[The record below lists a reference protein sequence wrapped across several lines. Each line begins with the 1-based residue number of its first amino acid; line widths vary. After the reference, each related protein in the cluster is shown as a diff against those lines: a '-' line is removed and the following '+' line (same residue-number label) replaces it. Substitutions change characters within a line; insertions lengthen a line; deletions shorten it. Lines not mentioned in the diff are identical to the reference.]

1 MAQTSHKLK
10 VLSSRQHINAAKQI
24 NVEKLQTMDEMKF
37 ELIKDNKIKQSLY
50 HIGTIADTT
59 GEQNTAMNDRFEYL
73 PNEILSF
80 PLSRRINIFNK
91 EL

>member
-1 MAQTSHKLK
+1 M
-10 VLSSRQHINAAKQI
+10 
-24 NVEKLQTMDEMKF
+24 EKLQTMDEKKF

-59 GEQNTAMNDRFEYL
+59 EEQNTAINDHFEYL

-91 EL
+91 GL